1 MSMWFRRCRNL
12 FLALLLLFTLP
23 TCTRTQNANTQTHAA
38 PLVLRAARMFD
49 PANGQMI
56 KDAVIIVE
64 GDKVAAVGANL
75 SIPRD
80 AKVIDLGDVT
90 VLPGLIDAHTH
101 MTYHFD
107 KSGHFGL
114 TADDNSDVTL
124 KYAEENA
131 RRTLEG
137 GVTTVRNLGAGERV
151 DLRLRDEINRGEVP
165 GPRMIVSGEPL
176 TSDDM
181 RGLDDDAA
189 RVKRVRE
196 FVRARI
202 NEGVD
207 VIKIFEGVDEEGRAV
222 FSSEEIRAAVEE
234 ASRAGL
240 RVAVHAHEAA
250 AVKAAV
256 KGGCTSIEHGT
267 FLDAEAIRLMVERH
281 TTLVPTLYLPTH
293 YLEHRE
299 QFAFDP
305 STWDFFEKLR
315 ASNLD
320 NTRRAK
326 RAGVV
331 IVSGSDAVAGLHGHN
346 TREIEWL
353 VKAGLTPAEALR
365 AATTDAARLL
375 GLEGKVGE
383 IKPGEFADIVAVAG
397 DPLKDITAVEHV
409 EFVLKGGQVVKE
421 ETRIQAH

>member
-1 MSMWFRRCRNL
+1 MRLRRFGNSL
-12 FLALLLLFTLP
+12 LALLLLLSLP
-23 TCTRTQNANTQTHAA
+23 TCTRTQNATTQARAA
-38 PLVLRAARMFD
+38 LLALRAARMFD
-49 PANGQMI
+49 PTSGQTI

-64 GDKVAAVGANL
+64 GDKVVAVGASL

-114 TADDNSDVTL
+114 TSDDSADATL

-131 RRTLEG
+131 RRTLEA

-151 DLRLRDEINRGEVP
+151 DIRLRDEINRGDAP

-181 RGLDDDAA
+181 RGLEDSAE
-189 RVKRVRE
+189 RVKRIRE
-196 FVRARI
+196 FVRARVA
-202 NEGVD
+202 EGVN
-207 VIKIFEGVDEEGRAV
+207 VIKIFEGVDADGEVV
-222 FSSEEIRAAVEE
+222 FSAEEIRAAVEE
-234 ASRAGL
+234 AARAGL

-256 KGGCTSIEHGT
+256 KGGCASVEHGT
-267 FLDAEAIRLMVERH
+267 FLDAEAIRLLAEHH
-281 TTLVPTLYLPTH
+281 TALVPTLYLPTH
-293 YLEHRE
+293 YLEHKD
-299 QFAFDP
+299 QFAFDS
-305 STWDFFEKLR
+305 STWEFFERLR
-315 ASNLD
+315 ADNLSNAL
-320 NTRRAK
+320 RAK
-326 RAGVV
+326 RAGVW
-331 IVSGSDAVAGLHGHN
+331 IVSGSDAVAGLDGHN
-346 TREIEWL
+346 VREIEWL

-383 IKPGEFADIVAVAG
+383 IKPGEFADIIAVAG
-397 DPLKDITAVEHV
+397 DPLKDISAVEHV
-409 EFVLKGGQVVKE
+409 GFVMKGGQVVKE
-421 ETRIQAH
+421 EIKIQAR